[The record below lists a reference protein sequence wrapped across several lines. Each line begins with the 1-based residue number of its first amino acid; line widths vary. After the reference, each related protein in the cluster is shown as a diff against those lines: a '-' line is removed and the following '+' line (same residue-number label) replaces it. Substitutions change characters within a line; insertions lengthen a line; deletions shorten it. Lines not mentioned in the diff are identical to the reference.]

1 MRAVDGS
8 DQLERSHNEGGKQMY
23 RRIAESIFRVG
34 PVEYLSVVLFMA
46 LVLIVF
52 ANVIMR
58 YLFSAPLFWSD
69 EIARYTFIW
78 FCFLGALIA
87 LKRKKHYAIDYFVGL
102 LPRSFGV
109 ALAFLADLIVIAILV
124 ILVKYGYEVN
134 VLLSFQRSPLGLPIY
149 YVYFA
154 LPLVGTLM
162 TVVALLEFVERIRL
176 VIFNKGPAIP
186 GRNASPRG

>member
-1 MRAVDGS
+1 
-8 DQLERSHNEGGKQMY
+8 MY
-23 RRIAESIFRVG
+23 RRIVEGIFRVG
-34 PVEYLSVVLFMA
+34 PVEYLSVALFMA

-58 YLFSAPLFWSD
+58 YVFSAPLFWSD

-87 LKRKKHYAIDYFVGL
+87 LKRRKHFAIDYFVGL
-102 LPRSFGV
+102 LPSSFGV

-134 VLLSFQRSPLGLPIY
+134 VQLSFQRSPLGLPIY

-154 LPLVGTLM
+154 LPLVGALM
-162 TVVALLEFVERIRL
+162 TVVALLEFVEKIRL

-186 GRNASPRG
+186 GRNGSPRE